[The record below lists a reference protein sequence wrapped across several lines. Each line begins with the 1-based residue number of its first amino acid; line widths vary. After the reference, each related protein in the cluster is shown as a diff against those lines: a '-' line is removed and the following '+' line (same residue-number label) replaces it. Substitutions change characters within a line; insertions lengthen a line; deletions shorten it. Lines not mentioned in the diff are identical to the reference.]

1 MYRKYVLRLIGV
13 VVGLLLLS
21 AATVLVLDRRS
32 SITFPCPASKRPTPM
47 SATRMPV

>member
-21 AATVLVLDRRS
+21 AATVLLS
-32 SITFPCPASKRPTPM
+32 LIHI
-47 SATRMPV
+47 